1 MKNPQVKASAA
12 LLGTASLMVAGLA
25 GCSGEQIEAISENI
39 GATLTRP
46 LPHGDSDTKDKKS
59 KKVKKEKEE
68 EEVEIIELTPQEAR
82 ALDAQGLTEGVISRG
97 PGYTIIREGSALIV
111 QPDSTGGSGTT
122 TVSPSTPST
131 KPKPKPPTEKPGGGE
146 EGGETPTPGPG
157 GGEGGGETP
166 GPGPGGGEGGGEVPG
181 PGPGPGEGGGEEGGE
196 TPGPGPGPGEGGEG
210 GETEQEEQAA
220 FDKEAVEFADTI
232 RFKIAEMINA
242 YRAENNLP
250 PLVVSV
256 ELSNSAQESAST
268 ATPNSSL
275 PNAGYYEDI
284 DSNTRPGS
292 SNRDADFYAKK
303 LYDLWMEDDEDKAI
317 LLSDEI
323 NAIGVGISFKETS
336 AEHSTNTVWGS
347 IDVGKLD
354 DLDDKS
360 LVTAPETEKNTIS
373 KDPSGKYTFDG
384 TTYKDTQSGED
395 QGGDDEDGIQG
406 YRETYIEPVIL
417 NESVGY
423 DPVET
428 MVAEDE
434 PILDFSLDVSD
445 TTPVEDSV
453 TLDEQEFIV
462 NYHLDTTFSETNSLT
477 GDAEMDLD
485 VLDGDNESV
494 VLELGE

>member
-39 GATLTRP
+39 GATLTKP
-46 LPHGDSDTKDKKS
+46 LPLGDSDTKDKKS
-59 KKVKKEKEE
+59 KKVKKEKE

-97 PGYTIIREGSALIV
+97 PGYTIIREGSSLIV

-131 KPKPKPPTEKPGGGE
+131 KPTPKPPIEKPGGGE
-146 EGGETPTPGPG
+146 
-157 GGEGGGETP
+157 
-166 GPGPGGGEGGGEVPG
+166 
-181 PGPGPGEGGGEEGGE
+181 GGEEGGE
-196 TPGPGPGPGEGGEG
+196 TPGPGPGEGGEEG

-220 FDKEAVEFADTI
+220 FNKEAVEFADTI
-232 RFKIAEMINA
+232 RFKIAEMVNA

-323 NAIGVGISFKETS
+323 DAIGVGISFKETS

-384 TTYKDTQSGED
+384 TTYKETQSGED
-395 QGGDDEDGIQG
+395 QGSDGEDGIQG

-428 MVAEDE
+428 MVAEEE

-445 TTPVEDSV
+445 TPLVEDSV

-462 NYHLDTTFSETNSLT
+462 NYHLDVTFNETSSLT

-485 VLDGDNESV
+485 ILDGDNESV

>member
-1 MKNPQVKASAA
+1 
-12 LLGTASLMVAGLA
+12 MV
-25 GCSGEQIEAISENI
+25 
-39 GATLTRP
+39 
-46 LPHGDSDTKDKKS
+46 
-59 KKVKKEKEE
+59 
-68 EEVEIIELTPQEAR
+68 
-82 ALDAQGLTEGVISRG
+82 
-97 PGYTIIREGSALIV
+97 
-111 QPDSTGGSGTT
+111 
-122 TVSPSTPST
+122 
-131 KPKPKPPTEKPGGGE
+131 
-146 EGGETPTPGPG
+146 
-157 GGEGGGETP
+157 
-166 GPGPGGGEGGGEVPG
+166 
-181 PGPGPGEGGGEEGGE
+181 
-196 TPGPGPGPGEGGEG
+196 
-210 GETEQEEQAA
+210 
-220 FDKEAVEFADTI
+220 
-232 RFKIAEMINA
+232 NA

-323 NAIGVGISFKETS
+323 DAIGVGISFKETS

-384 TTYKDTQSGED
+384 TTYKETQSGED
-395 QGGDDEDGIQG
+395 QGSDGEDGIQG

-428 MVAEDE
+428 MVAEEE

-445 TTPVEDSV
+445 TPLVEDSV

-462 NYHLDTTFSETNSLT
+462 NYHLDVTFNETSSLT

-485 VLDGDNESV
+485 ILDGDNESV